1 MYIVTPFCPGIRHFE
16 TFAYERLKGSGLK
29 TNKNCVHKDPVPTFV
44 PKNKVE
50 PALRV
55 RILHDYLKKGYDHVI
70 SACPA
75 ACTVLGKRCL
85 RNCPPT
91 ARKIGFTQIYSVQ
104 IWCKKVQTR
113 RKSKAKMVNTAFAC
127 KFTWGSKFE
136 SKCGIYHLCPLFNL
150 SLHFFAPNL
159 HWVNLAWV
167 LAQNGVVF
175 PPWVPDM

>member
-1 MYIVTPFCPGIRHFE
+1 MDSKLTKTVCTQGPGSHFCPQKQGRTSTPCSDSAWLLE
-16 TFAYERLKGSGLK
+16 K
-29 TNKNCVHKDPVPTFV
+29 
-44 PKNKVE
+44 
-50 PALRV
+50 RV
-55 RILHDYLKKGYDHVI
+55 WSRNI
-70 SACPA
+70 SCPA

>member
-1 MYIVTPFCPGIRHFE
+1 MFTPSVLDVTVYIVTPFCPGTRHFE
-16 TFAYERLKGSGLK
+16 TCAYQRLKSSGLK
-29 TNKNCVHKDPVPTFV
+29 TNKNCVQTGTRFPLLC
-44 PKNKVE
+44 PKTRSNQH
-50 PALRV
+50 RV

-113 RKSKAKMVNTAFAC
+113 RKSKAKMVNTTFAC

-159 HWVNLAWV
+159 H
-167 LAQNGVVF
+167 
-175 PPWVPDM
+175 

>member
-1 MYIVTPFCPGIRHFE
+1 MDSKLTKTVFTQGPGSPYCAQKQARTSTVFGFCM
-16 TFAYERLKGSGLK
+16 
-29 TNKNCVHKDPVPTFV
+29 
-44 PKNKVE
+44 
-50 PALRV
+50 
-55 RILHDYLKKGYDHVI
+55 YLKKGYDHVI
-70 SACPA
+70 SECPA
-75 ACTVLGKRCL
+75 ACTLLGKRCL
-85 RNCPPT
+85 RNCPRT
-91 ARKIGFTQIYSVQ
+91 AREMRFTQIYSVQ

-150 SLHFFAPNL
+150 SLHFIAPNL